1 MSDGGRVRI
10 YLEWWELVVHSWDLS
25 VMFSY
30 FQFTAVNLL
39 LNSLRPRPN
48 RRHFADDIF
57 RCIFENENEW
67 ISSRISLKFV
77 PKVRINNI
85 PALVQIMAWRRQ
97 GDKPLSEPMMVSLLT
112 HICVT
117 RPQWVK
123 ASKTV
128 CQFYFQEFTV
138 VIMKAAYSPLHA
150 VTVKITGPRTAAGKT
165 HVGPVNHYIIMIKI
179 RKIKPNSR
187 LVQQKP
193 ESFHSDCACQFCL
206 DQIYVFDSCTTWVLL
221 CFVYL

>member
-123 ASKTV
+123 ASKT
-128 CQFYFQEFTV
+128 
-138 VIMKAAYSPLHA
+138 
-150 VTVKITGPRTAAGKT
+150 
-165 HVGPVNHYIIMIKI
+165 
-179 RKIKPNSR
+179 
-187 LVQQKP
+187 
-193 ESFHSDCACQFCL
+193 CL
-206 DQIYVFDSCTTWVLL
+206 SVLL
-221 CFVYL
+221 SGIHSCNNESSILPIACSHRENHRSTDRGRQNTRRTGKPLYNHD